1 MTYQPPLDQ
10 RIVDEYFRLVSSR
23 KTKEIAWLYAMIAT
37 YGLKPD
43 ELLSFEWNKDS
54 SISIPKKKRCV
65 RPFHPQWVFLF
76 ELKEKQPHKLQ
87 SCYSSLTTNLYQSMA
102 FQQIKL
108 NVTDLILAHK
118 LRKNHYK
125 QIKQPLA
132 SCPAYAV
139 AS

>member
-1 MTYQPPLDQ
+1 MNHQPPLDQ

-23 KTKEIAWLYAMIAT
+23 KTKSIAWLYGMVAT
-37 YGLKPD
+37 YGVKPE
-43 ELLSFEWNKDS
+43 ELSSFVWNTDS
-54 SISIPKKKRCV
+54 SISIANRKRSV
-65 RPFHPQWVFLF
+65 RPLHPQWFFLF
-76 ELKEKQPHKLQ
+76 ELKEKQPRDLQ
-87 SCYSSLTTNLYQSMA
+87 SCYPFLRSNLYESMA
-102 FQQIKL
+102 FQHVQL
-108 NVTDLILAHK
+108 NITDLILAHR

>member
-1 MTYQPPLDQ
+1 MNHQPPLDQ
-10 RIVDEYFRLVSSR
+10 RIVDEYFRLASSR
-23 KTKEIAWLYAMIAT
+23 KTKDIAWLYAMVAT

-43 ELLSFEWNKDS
+43 ELSSFEWNSDS
-54 SISIPKKKRCV
+54 SISIASKKRRV

-76 ELKEKQPHKLQ
+76 ELKEKQPHNLQ